1 MVLRRKYGI
10 TPGTHI
16 AIEVDED
23 NRHARLTH
31 APRREADNQR
41 TPLEGEAGF
50 AFHGESEFSA
60 RRHCERNLRGNPLR
74 TGNDIASQDQ
84 CNLIVG

>member
-1 MVLRRKYGI
+1 MALRRKYGI

-50 AFHGESEFSA
+50 AFHGESEFPTIPYGLA
-60 RRHCERNLRGNPLR
+60 MALLRRINV
-74 TGNDIASQDQ
+74 T
-84 CNLIVG
+84 

>member
-1 MVLRRKYGI
+1 MTIPMALRRKYGI

-31 APRREADNQR
+31 ALPREADM
-41 TPLEGEAGF
+41 
-50 AFHGESEFSA
+50 
-60 RRHCERNLRGNPLR
+60 
-74 TGNDIASQDQ
+74 
-84 CNLIVG
+84 